1 LSPVLFAL
9 YIDGV
14 TSELKL
20 SGHGVHIGSLCIGC
34 VLYADDIVLL
44 SASCHGLQ
52 QLVNIRNVYGTKW
65 DIKFNPLK
73 SQVITSGG
81 QNPCRH
87 IMLNSNKIPRVNKVK
102 YLGVHFCCN
111 TGITD
116 LSDICRKFYGQ
127 FNSIL
132 SVLGKCSN
140 KMAAVHLTKT
150 YCLPTLMYGCETWT
164 LTDNS
169 LHTISVTWN
178 NCFRRI
184 FVLLA

>member
-1 LSPVLFAL
+1 M
-9 YIDGV
+9 
-14 TSELKL
+14 
-20 SGHGVHIGSLCIGC
+20 CQ
-34 VLYADDIVLL
+34 
-44 SASCHGLQ
+44 CHTCNWL
-52 QLVNIRNVYGTKW
+52 
-65 DIKFNPLK
+65 
-73 SQVITSGG
+73 
-81 QNPCRH
+81 
-87 IMLNSNKIPRVNKVK
+87 

-127 FNSIL
+127 FNIIL

-140 KMAAVHLTKT
+140 EMAAVHLIKT

-169 LHTISVTWN
+169 LHTISVAWN

-184 FVLLA
+184 FKCCWRESTKPLQFFCKTMSIAHLIDQQKMIFLAKKYRKAVC